1 MSKHQYSILIDVVI
15 SKLPGLK
22 VNDSEF
28 ELGILHTGHI
38 RMSAIAIQSYSERV
52 YFLGQLLASEY
63 VAFRS
68 LMLWLRKECIFP
80 F

>member
-28 ELGILHTGHI
+28 EPSILHTGHI
-38 RMSAIAIQSYSERV
+38 RMSVIAIQAILNAYI
-52 YFLGQLLASEY
+52 
-63 VAFRS
+63 S
-68 LMLWLRKECIFP
+68 LVSFWHRNMLIFGA
-80 F
+80 

>member
-38 RMSAIAIQSYSERV
+38 RMPVIAIQAILNAYI
-52 YFLGQLLASEY
+52 
-63 VAFRS
+63 S
-68 LMLWLRKECIFP
+68 LVSFWHRNMLIFGA
-80 F
+80 